1 MLFPKPIQVT
11 VIIANDAHVGANVE
25 KLWLPP
31 ESLIDF
37 IGGFYADQKLPIK
50 HFDMALK

>member
-1 MLFPKPIQVT
+1 MSAVSQTNP
-11 VIIANDAHVGANVE
+11 GYCCANVE